1 MAREKVE
8 RDGGARESWRVSMS
22 KESVDGEAGKRRGRA
37 APVGDCGPR
46 GYVGWK
52 RTRGTDVR
60 GESDG
65 GRDVPGRTEVI

>member
-1 MAREKVE
+1 MREKVE
-8 RDGGARESWRVSMS
+8 RGSGARESWRASMA
-22 KESVDGEAGKRRGRA
+22 KESGDGGSGIRGGRA

-52 RTRGTDVR
+52 RTRGTDVT